1 MWTGTHLIKK
11 LSPKEIKLQGKPWIS
26 TEIFKLIM
34 VRNKIFARK
43 KRQPNN
49 ANTKRLYNLFRNRA
63 AREIKKSKK
72 IYYSEYFEMNKMNI
86 KKIWSGIREIVNTRN
101 NISTKI
107 TQLNIN
113 GKIIDNPKDVA
124 NQLNDFFVNV
134 GHLTESSI
142 PRSENISPNKFLKK
156 RNQFDFFLAHV
167 SHDEVFKIIK
177 TLQNKSAGPASIPV
191 KLLQLI
197 PDLIIIPLCNII
209 NLSFVSGSFPDPLK
223 IVKVI
228 PIHKNGSTQDMN
240 NYRAISLLSIFDK
253 IMEKIMHERFLI
265 N

>member
-1 MWTGTHLIKK
+1 MYQYKIGTQILQMLTRCLLIFTPNYKDVWTGTHLIKK
-11 LSPKEIKLQGKPWIS
+11 LSPKEIKLQSKPWIS
-26 TEIFKLIM
+26 TEIFKLIKD
-34 VRNKIFARK
+34 RNKIFARK

-49 ANTKRLYNLFRNRA
+49 ANTKRLYYLFRNRA

-86 KKIWSGIREIVNTRN
+86 KKIWSGIREIVNIRN

-134 GHLTESSI
+134 GPLTESSI
-142 PRSENISPNKFLKK
+142 PRWENISPNKFLKK

-191 KLLQLI
+191 KLLKLTYA
-197 PDLIIIPLCNII
+197 PHY
-209 NLSFVSGSFPDPLK
+209 LK
-223 IVKVI
+223 IQHQEKQVDVRTSI
-228 PIHKNGSTQDMN
+228 P
-240 NYRAISLLSIFDK
+240 
-253 IMEKIMHERFLI
+253 
-265 N
+265 

>member
-1 MWTGTHLIKK
+1 MYQYKIGTQIFQMLTHCLFIFTPNYKDVWTGTHLIKK
-11 LSPKEIKLQGKPWIS
+11 LSPKEIKLQSKPWIS
-26 TEIFKLIM
+26 TEICKLIK
-34 VRNKIFARK
+34 VRNKIFAKK

-107 TQLNIN
+107 TELNIN

-134 GHLTESSI
+134 GPLTESSI

-156 RNQFDFFLAHV
+156 
-167 SHDEVFKIIK
+167 K
-177 TLQNKSAGPASIPV
+177 KSI
-191 KLLQLI
+191 
-197 PDLIIIPLCNII
+197 
-209 NLSFVSGSFPDPLK
+209 
-223 IVKVI
+223 
-228 PIHKNGSTQDMN
+228 
-240 NYRAISLLSIFDK
+240 
-253 IMEKIMHERFLI
+253 
-265 N
+265 